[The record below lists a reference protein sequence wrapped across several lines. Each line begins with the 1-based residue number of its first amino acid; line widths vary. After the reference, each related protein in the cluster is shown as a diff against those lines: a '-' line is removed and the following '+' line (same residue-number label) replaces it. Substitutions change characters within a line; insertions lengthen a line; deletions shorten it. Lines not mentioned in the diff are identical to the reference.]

1 MQTGDI
7 SFTIKSSATSDFSD
21 EFWLMCPYISF
32 QRPGW
37 LLQLSLSTCNK
48 SRWVCSLPFT
58 SPLLTSAD
66 PDTNTH
72 IKKTGCGGKIGQRL
86 LLPFSTSSAVA
97 KALIWTGWVAFPW
110 FSSILHLSLIQE
122 FWIQVGR
129 RLRPTW
135 PCRCHA
141 TNHIHLEQ
149 RWIWFHYSILLNNF
163 QLDIARIMRIL
174 LIVNHCTS
182 LEWVKKGKNEY
193 CRKRRDP
200 LTLPWDLSWRRSLFW
215 AGSTNLFHSHLQK
228 YFQHAKVVDTW
239 GHQTLNPRKARQSAI
254 MFSALKTP
262 QLPIWLTTG
271 EISKRNC
278 K

>member
-1 MQTGDI
+1 
-7 SFTIKSSATSDFSD
+7 
-21 EFWLMCPYISF
+21 MCPYISF

-48 SRWVCSLPFT
+48 SRWVSCPPIT
-58 SPLLTSAD
+58 TTLLTSTD

-72 IKKTGCGGKIGQRL
+72 IKKTECGGKIGQRL
-86 LLPFSTSSAVA
+86 LLPFSISWAVA

-110 FSSILHLSLIQE
+110 FSSILYLSLIQE

-149 RWIWFHYSILLNNF
+149 RWIWFRYSIPLNHF

-174 LIVNHCTS
+174 LIVHINVFG
-182 LEWVKKGKNEY
+182 LEWVKRGIKWILQEKAGPPYPALRPFMETKPFLSRFHKSISQPPPKILSTCQSCRYMRPSKTKSQESQAVRNYVLSLKNSTVAYLAYHRYNLYLFEIF
-193 CRKRRDP
+193 
-200 LTLPWDLSWRRSLFW
+200 LSCL
-215 AGSTNLFHSHLQK
+215 LYHL
-228 YFQHAKVVDTW
+228 Y
-239 GHQTLNPRKARQSAI
+239 P
-254 MFSALKTP
+254 
-262 QLPIWLTTG
+262 
-271 EISKRNC
+271 
-278 K
+278 

>member
-48 SRWVCSLPFT
+48 SRWVSCPPITT
-58 SPLLTSAD
+58 SLLTSTD

-72 IKKTGCGGKIGQRL
+72 IKKTECGGKIGQRL

-110 FSSILHLSLIQE
+110 FSSILYLSLIQE

-141 TNHIHLEQ
+141 TNHIQLEQ
-149 RWIWFHYSILLNNF
+149 KWIWFHYSILLDNF
-163 QLDIARIMRIL
+163 QLDIARIKRIL
-174 LIVNHCTS
+174 LIVHINVFGMGQKGHKMNIAGKGGTPLPCLETFHGDEAFSEQVPQIYSTATS
-182 LEWVKKGKNEY
+182 KNTFNMP
-193 CRKRRDP
+193 K
-200 LTLPWDLSWRRSLFW
+200 L
-215 AGSTNLFHSHLQK
+215 
-228 YFQHAKVVDTW
+228 
-239 GHQTLNPRKARQSAI
+239 
-254 MFSALKTP
+254 
-262 QLPIWLTTG
+262 
-271 EISKRNC
+271 
-278 K
+278 